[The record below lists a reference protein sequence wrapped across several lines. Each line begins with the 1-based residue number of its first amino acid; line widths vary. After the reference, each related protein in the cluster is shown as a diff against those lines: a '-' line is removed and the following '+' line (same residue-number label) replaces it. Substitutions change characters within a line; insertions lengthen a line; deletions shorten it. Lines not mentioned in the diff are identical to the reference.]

1 MDGGT
6 DALGSLLDGPRA
18 RGAFLLRAVLDP
30 PWSLLVRD
38 RSPLTLIAITRGNAW
53 LCLHPSLHPSPD
65 PSPEPAR
72 AFALSPGDVA
82 VVRGGVPY
90 TIADDPTTEPTIL
103 IEHGQRSTT
112 PAGEPLCDDLSLG
125 PRTWGTGSAGANTML
140 VGAYQVGGEISGRL
154 LSALPR
160 VFVVGRRELDSP
172 LVGLLDTEIARE
184 RPGQDVVLDRLLDL
198 LLVTTV
204 RAWFDR
210 PDNGPPAWY
219 RAHTDPVVGKALR
232 LLHDDPSLPW
242 TVATL
247 AASTGISRAALA
259 RRFTT
264 LVGESPMAY
273 LTGWRLALA
282 ADLLREPEST
292 VESVARKVGYGSA
305 FALSAAFKRV
315 WGMSPRQYRE
325 ASG

>member
-1 MDGGT
+1 MDGGMGGGT
-6 DALGSLLDGPRA
+6 DALGSLLEGPRA

-38 RSPLTLIAITRGNAW
+38 RSPLTLIATTRGEAW
-53 LCLHPSLHPSPD
+53 LNTEPSGTAPSD
-65 PSPEPAR
+65 T
-72 AFALSPGDVA
+72 FALSPGDVA

-90 TIADDPTTEPTIL
+90 TIADTPTTPPTIL
-103 IEHGQRSTT
+103 IEHGRRSMT

-125 PRTWGTGSAGANTML
+125 PRTWGSGSVGANTML

-160 VFVVGRRELDSP
+160 VFVVGHRALDSP
-172 LVGLLDTEIARE
+172 LVDLLDTEIAKE

-198 LLVTTV
+198 LLVTTL
-204 RAWFDR
+204 RTWFDR
-210 PDNGPPAWY
+210 PHNATPAWY
-219 RAHTDPVVGKALR
+219 RAHTDRVVGKALR
-232 LLHDDPSLPW
+232 LLHEDPARPW

-247 AASTGISRAALA
+247 AASTGVSRAALA
-259 RRFTT
+259 RRFTA

-292 VESVARKVGYGSA
+292 VEAVARKVGYGSA
-305 FALSAAFKRV
+305 FALSTAFKRV
-315 WGMSPRQYRE
+315 RGVSPRQHRE
-325 ASG
+325 AGG